1 VSAETSLLRAIALF
15 ALAIG
20 PAVLI
25 VLLAVAPTSPLRQ
38 AVDAYLNRLDEQL
51 RFLRSKTTSRQ
62 VVAWQ
67 AASFVLVALLAS
79 FVAPVLIMLEVAV
92 VLGPSI
98 RIAKLREERAV
109 RLEQQLDSWLLM
121 LANALKAVPSIGDA
135 LSSSQALM
143 HAPMAQ
149 ELDIVLKE
157 YRLGTP
163 LDVALFNMGARIK
176 SRVITTA
183 LTMLQVARRTG
194 GDLPST
200 LETAAASL
208 RELARLEGVVR
219 TKTADGRNQAMVVGS
234 LPAVVIGLLY
244 FLHPNLL
251 LPLFESFKGN
261 LLLGIAFA
269 LWAGAIFSA
278 LKILKVDI

>member
-1 VSAETSLLRAIALF
+1 MSAETSLLRSIALF
-15 ALAIG
+15 ALTIG
-20 PAVLI
+20 PAALVVMLVVL
-25 VLLAVAPTSPLRQ
+25 PSSPLRRGIT
-38 AVDAYLNRLDEQL
+38 AYFNRLDDQL
-51 RFLRSKTTSRQ
+51 RFLRSKTTAKQ
-62 VVAWQ
+62 IFAWQ
-67 AASFVLVALLAS
+67 AAAFVLIAVLANM
-79 FVAPVLIMLEVAV
+79 VAPVLILLEVGV
-92 VLGPSI
+92 VLAPLI
-98 RIAKLREERAV
+98 RIQKLRDDRTV

-135 LSSSQALM
+135 LASSQALM

-163 LDVALFNMGARIK
+163 LDAALFNMGDRIK

-194 GDLPST
+194 GDLPTT

-219 TKTADGRNQAMVVGS
+219 TKTADGRNQAMVVGA
-234 LPAVVIGLLY
+234 LPGVVIVLLY
-244 FLHPNLL
+244 FMHPNLL

-261 LLLGIAFA
+261 LLLAIAFA
-269 LWAGAIFSA
+269 LWAGAIATS